1 MFSWGS
7 SEQRRRGEGR
17 RRLWGS
23 ELKSGAREGGRTGKL
38 TLGSKPERNWRAGH
52 GEMWLRNV
60 PGRGNSTCKGP
71 EVGAPPLQ
79 EGPTSPLPAR
89 CGSRRFLGT
98 PWVRNPI
105 PGASEE
111 LIFS

>member
-1 MFSWGS
+1 MILRKELQEVRELS
-7 SEQRRRGEGR
+7 QTDIGR
-17 RRLWGS
+17 DTT
-23 ELKSGAREGGRTGKL
+23 TGKD
-38 TLGSKPERNWRAGH
+38 
-52 GEMWLRNV
+52 
-60 PGRGNSTCKGP
+60 P